1 MTVEQ
6 DEILLRK
13 KARRRLVGAILL
25 SLIVILSLPLVLE
38 DPSQP
43 LGDGPEIVI
52 PEPAR
57 LEPPQAAK
65 VPDSMPEGQVGE
77 EALPVEAGGVPGQGP
92 ASAPAPASAVA
103 KPAAPSPAPSATP
116 ALAPAPSPPA
126 ADKSIRPDKAE
137 QTERPAV
144 PEQAGAAPPAAA
156 GYVLQLGLFKARAN
170 ADKVAAQASSLGL
183 KPVVA
188 QTSAGSWR
196 VGLGPYTDKAEALAA
211 RDKVRDAGMAVVLKA
226 P

>member
-13 KARRRLVGAILL
+13 KARRRLVGASLL

-77 EALPVEAGGVPGQGP
+77 EALRLARGEAVDE
-92 ASAPAPASAVA
+92 
-103 KPAAPSPAPSATP
+103 
-116 ALAPAPSPPA
+116 LA
-126 ADKSIRPDKAE
+126 R
-137 QTERPAV
+137 
-144 PEQAGAAPPAAA
+144 
-156 GYVLQLGLFKARAN
+156 
-170 ADKVAAQASSLGL
+170 
-183 KPVVA
+183 
-188 QTSAGSWR
+188 
-196 VGLGPYTDKAEALAA
+196 
-211 RDKVRDAGMAVVLKA
+211 
-226 P
+226 